1 MEWGSSWECPNFPPQ
16 VETPESSDPLLPASG
31 HSRSLERAIA
41 GKERGWRSLERQP
54 GQG

>member
-1 MEWGSSWECPNFPPQ
+1 MGLFLGMPELPPASLD
-16 VETPESSDPLLPASG
+16 PESSDPLLPASG
-31 HSRSLERAIA
+31 HSRSLERAFA